1 MAHSPLPRPHPDT
14 GYVVLSCF
22 SYVWLFVTLCT
33 RAHQARL
40 SLGFSRQEY
49 WSGLPCP
56 SPGSLPE
63 SGIEPVPL
71 MSPALAGRFF
81 TTSATW
87 EASQT
92 LGGPQVAM
100 ALVSPEFPP
109 KLGTSGM
116 MLASL
121 CSQTQSPKDCKSK
134 IMALPGRLRTN
145 HQGKEDPSQTLEL
158 NGTVHAGLLA
168 KWGLLSLF
176 SFWLLLFWNE
186 DVYSMPIPSLYL
198 LSRSLVWFPRFTAGK
213 GFASGW
219 IINTISFIPD
229 LLLLFSR

>member
-1 MAHSPLPRPHPDT
+1 M
-14 GYVVLSCF
+14 
-22 SYVWLFVTLCT
+22 
-33 RAHQARL
+33 
-40 SLGFSRQEY
+40 
-49 WSGLPCP
+49 
-56 SPGSLPE
+56 
-63 SGIEPVPL
+63 PL

-168 KWGLLSLF
+168 KWGHMLSLF

-198 LSRSLVWFPRFTAGK
+198 LSRSLV
-213 GFASGW
+213 
-219 IINTISFIPD
+219 
-229 LLLLFSR
+229 